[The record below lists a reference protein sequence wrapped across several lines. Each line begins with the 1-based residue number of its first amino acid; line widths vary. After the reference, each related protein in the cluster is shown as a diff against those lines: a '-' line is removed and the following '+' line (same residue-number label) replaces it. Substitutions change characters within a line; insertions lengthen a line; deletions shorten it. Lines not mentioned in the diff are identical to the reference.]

1 MGGPDGIILP
11 WKFVVSTAED
21 VRYLLV
27 RDVLQNALGA
37 LHRAPSLHSLTLSFN
52 PKIWEM
58 YPIVDARALSQC
70 LLFQREV
77 LSAMAQN
84 PNRLPALQSL
94 TINNWLAV
102 PDTLYAETPFAALQ
116 SLTIDNWLAV
126 PDTLC
131 AETPF
136 ARIVASLRHLRFL
149 VCVDGS
155 NDILRRERFSTF
167 WKLVVEQKM
176 LVPARRLESLD
187 VDCNMRVKPPL
198 NFNLFTYPRLTAL
211 SLGNI
216 IWEDG
221 SAEHGNFLPG
231 VENFVVRH
239 GKRLRELKLCR
250 CTIEIPMSRDAP
262 FRSWA
267 AIWNRFAD
275 ELTELV
281 DLVVEFEADP
291 HREDRGIQYSK
302 CYGVYGY
309 ASTHIYQQV
318 GTGAD
323 APALEAFRAIVEARK
338 SKSKLGR
345 KLDE

>member
-1 MGGPDGIILP
+1 
-11 WKFVVSTAED
+11 
-21 VRYLLV
+21 
-27 RDVLQNALGA
+27 
-37 LHRAPSLHSLTLSFN
+37 
-52 PKIWEM
+52 M
-58 YPIVDARALSQC
+58 YPTLDSRALSQC
-70 LLFQREV
+70 FLLQREV
-77 LSAMAQN
+77 LGAMAQN

-102 PDTLYAETPFAALQ
+102 PDTLYAETPFA
-116 SLTIDNWLAV
+116 
-126 PDTLC
+126 
-131 AETPF
+131 
-136 ARIVASLRHLRFL
+136 RIVASLRHLRFL
-149 VCVDGS
+149 VCVDRS
-155 NDILRRERFSTF
+155 YDSLRRERFATF
-167 WKLVVEQKM
+167 WKHVIEQKV

-187 VDCNMRVKPPL
+187 VDCNMRVRPSL

-221 SAEHGNFLPG
+221 SAAHGNFLPG

-239 GKRLRELKLCR
+239 GKKLRELKLCR
-250 CTIEIPMSRDAP
+250 CTIEIPEGIDAP

-291 HREDRGIQYSK
+291 HREDEGIQYSK
-302 CYGVYGY
+302 CYGLYGHV
-309 ASTHIYQQV
+309 SIYQQV

-323 APALEAFRAIVEARK
+323 TPALEAFRTIVEAR
-338 SKSKLGR
+338 KSKLGR